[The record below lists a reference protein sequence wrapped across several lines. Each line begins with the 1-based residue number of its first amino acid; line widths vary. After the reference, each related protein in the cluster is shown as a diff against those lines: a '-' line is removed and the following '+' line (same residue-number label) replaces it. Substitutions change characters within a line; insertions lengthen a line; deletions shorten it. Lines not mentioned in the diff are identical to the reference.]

1 MGARKQSRGE
11 KKDQIPLRR
20 AHKIRDK
27 LSAAI
32 DAGKWKKS
40 KRLALK
46 LSTILV
52 DCADPHKCK
61 TGRPHAEGIFEIG
74 WQRVLMAPPDTQL
87 AVRWCNGCIRYLRP
101 LNYSG
106 KK

>member
-1 MGARKQSRGE
+1 MGSREQDGG
-11 KKDQIPLRR
+11 KTTDQIPLRR

-27 LSAAI
+27 LSTAI

-52 DCADPHKCK
+52 DCADPRKCK
-61 TGRPHAEGIFEIG
+61 TGRPHCEGIFEVG
-74 WQRVLMAPPDTQL
+74 WQRILTAPLDTQM
-87 AVRWCNGCIRYLRP
+87 AVRWCNECIRYMHP
-101 LNYSG
+101 LNYPG